1 MSGPDLSHDL
11 VPGPLTAG
19 LVARAVVCA
28 AGEYGL
34 DPQTVY
40 ERARDGRGRA
50 RLLAAAALIHPKDRP
65 AVQCAKLLGV
75 HVVSMSPSGLVGRGV
90 TAEALARVR
99 THLTQ
104 HAAQVQAQA
113 DAPLTVAV
121 RRRRGDPDYVDPRR
135 DTVREA
141 RMLAARRAG
150 EGPRIIAQREGM
162 SLGATKAFLA
172 KAAAETGETYPEVL
186 PGPNRGGRPK
196 RVRPEGEIAAK
207 AKPRVR
213 KPAPPPDQTPDRT
226 RDRPASAATAPAAAP
241 VVIERFPSDHSAWVP
256 LPGTTPVR
264 LIDHKTGCRWPVT
277 VEAVAAPMVC
287 DAPVLIAQGCGPYC
301 GRHVWLSL
309 APAARSR
316 LSQFAP
322 APVSAPRMARA
333 AGATEL
339 KDA

>member
-1 MSGPDLSHDL
+1 MTPDLAPDL

-28 AGEYGL
+28 AAEYGF

-40 ERARDGRGRA
+40 EPARDGRGRV
-50 RLLAAAALIHPKDRP
+50 RVLAAAALIHPQDRP
-65 AVQCAKLLGV
+65 AAQCAKLMAV
-75 HVVSMSPSGLVGRGV
+75 NVVQVTPSGLARRAI
-90 TAEALARVR
+90 TAEALTRV
-99 THLTQ
+99 HAALAA
-104 HAAQVQAQA
+104 HAAQTAATA
-113 DAPLTVAV
+113 DARPLAV
-121 RRRRGDPDYVDPRR
+121 SARVRRGDPGWIDPRR
-135 DTVREA
+135 DTAREA
-141 RMLAARRAG
+141 RILAARRAG
-150 EGPRIIAQREGM
+150 EGPRTIAKREGM

-172 KAAAETGETYPEVL
+172 KVAAETGETYPKAD

-196 RVRPEGEIAAK
+196 RVRTEADGAAK
-207 AKPRVR
+207 PKPRGRPR
-213 KPAPPPDQTPDRT
+213 K
-226 RDRPASAATAPAAAP
+226 AAAGAASPGRASVAPSP
-241 VVIERFPSDHSAWVP
+241 VASTPALVVDPFPADHPAWSP
-256 LPGTTPVR
+256 LPGTSPVR

-322 APVSAPRMARA
+322 SAVSAPRMARA
-333 AGATEL
+333 AGAAEL